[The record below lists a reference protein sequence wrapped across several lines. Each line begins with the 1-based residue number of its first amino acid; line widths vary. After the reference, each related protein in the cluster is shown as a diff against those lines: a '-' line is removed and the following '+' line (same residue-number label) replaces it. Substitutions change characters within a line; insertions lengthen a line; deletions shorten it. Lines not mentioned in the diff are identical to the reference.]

1 MSSSAG
7 RKHKNLKQKFI
18 TPLRDNL
25 KRRETHVNKLR
36 APIYYLFDYF
46 SCDRSLLQKNPSII
60 LAKLHVR
67 DIGRKSLSIDCGG
80 VTFGIGDIIEGLSK
94 SGIYASLMD

>member
-1 MSSSAG
+1 VALTS
-7 RKHKNLKQKFI
+7 
-18 TPLRDNL
+18 
-25 KRRETHVNKLR
+25 KLAATIFR
-36 APIYYLFDYF
+36 V

-80 VTFGIGDIIEGLSK
+80 ITFGMGDIIEDLSK
-94 SGIYASLMD
+94 SGIYLPCRPIAHDVTTLVTMHLDDKLAIYA